1 MKTEMLTKKL
11 VTDLATTFEAYRH
24 IEYTAALFRNRSDV
38 EELRE
43 LGYKLADLQRR
54 AGIVLINAQFLS
66 STDFMERWGHIL

>member
-1 MKTEMLTKKL
+1 MKTEILTKRL

-24 IEYTAALFRNRSDV
+24 IEAQLIENENYSNV

-54 AGIVLINAQFLS
+54 AGIVLINAKFLS